1 MVQLPA
7 HLRGTAAGKETISRA
22 ELAAHQRE
30 RIISTLIPAFAKRGY
45 QGATVDDLLA
55 SGKVGVGNFYS
66 LFEGKEDSF
75 LACLDRVET
84 EAWAEIET
92 AVATASTWDQRT
104 YLGLATSL
112 DRICDEP
119 GRARIVFVEAQCAG
133 AEATARYNA
142 IIDRAVDWLSRGR
155 EEHPGAADLPP
166 SFEQAAISGLFFY
179 LQQRLLEARK
189 LSSRELLAETAGLL
203 LEPIVGGERFAQLT
217 LGSASRTTA

>member
-7 HLRGTAAGKETISRA
+7 HLRGTAAGRETISRA

-30 RIISTLIPAFAKRGY
+30 RIISTLIPVFAKRGY
-45 QGATVDDLLA
+45 HGSTVDDLLA

-66 LFEGKEDSF
+66 LFGGKEDSF
-75 LACLDRVET
+75 LACFDRVAT
-84 EAWAEIET
+84 DTSAEIET
-92 AVATASTWDQRT
+92 AVATASAWDQRT
-104 YLGLATSL
+104 YLGLTTLL

-119 GRARIVFVEAQCAG
+119 GQARIVFVEAQSAG

-155 EEHPGAADLPP
+155 DEHPGAADLPP
-166 SFEQAAISGLFFY
+166 SFEHAAISGLCFY
-179 LQQRLLEARK
+179 LQQCLLEARR

-203 LEPIVGGERFAQLT
+203 LEPIVGEERFAQLT
-217 LGSASRTTA
+217 LGSASTTPL